1 MEIKYTGMELK
12 LHRHGI
18 QTTLASVFGAM
29 LIATPLVG
37 DSALAN
43 GIVMGKVFWFHLSMA
58 LMAIGTV
65 VTAWLGGRK
74 SIPFA
79 LPDGLL
85 LLFAGITLATYD
97 WQLDPEPE
105 KLLFGGQLVVLWFLL
120 RYFLTEAPCLKFFF
134 LFVLMLTGLV
144 EAVWGMQQLHGYAYS
159 NHSLFRLTGSFF
171 NPGPYCG
178 YLAVVLPVCLWTALR
193 FQKGMHYFG
202 WVCAGAILIVL
213 PAGMSR
219 SAWMA
224 AVVACGWVYWTER
237 IGWEKTKAVCRRY
250 KNATIPFIAIVAI
263 LVGCTIAGV
272 YGMKQD
278 SADGRLLMWKVTGF
292 LTEAPCLKFFFLFVL
307 MLTGLVEAVWGMQQL
322 HGYAYSNHSLF
333 RLTGSFFN
341 PGPYCGYLAVVLPVC
356 LWTAL
361 RFQKGMHYF
370 GWVCAGAILIVLPAG
385 MSRSAWM
392 AAVVACGWVYWTERI
407 GWEKTKAV
415 CRRYKNATIPFIAI
429 VAILV
434 GCTIAGVYGMK
445 QDSADGRLLMW
456 KVTGKAI
463 AGQPL
468 AGTGLGGFPAAYAEA
483 QGGYFA
489 TGNATD
495 REKRVAGCPEYAFNE
510 YLQIGLE
517 QGVGGL
523 IVFVAWLGNMAYYGI
538 RNRQQGA
545 AGGVLAFAVFAVSS
559 YPLQLPSFWVAL
571 VFLGA
576 ICVTEDGTRT
586 RSSALS
592 VSPVCHITM
601 ISLLSLASVCL
612 FILQKGQYEAYKRWG
627 RMQMIYNNKAY
638 ESVAEDYHELHDKLK
653 HKPEFLFEEAQCLS
667 KTGQHAEAI
676 RVLERAKRLSGDPMI
691 RYMIAKNQQMLGDY
705 REAEEELLQAIGILP
720 ERLYPYYLLAKL
732 YAEPEFYQVDKLR
745 AAASVVLA
753 KKPKVE
759 TTAIREMREE
769 VKKIIDKGDFD

>member
-1 MEIKYTGMELK
+1 MNLK
-12 LHRHGI
+12 LLHIFLLSTAG
-18 QTTLASVFGAM
+18 TFL
-29 LIATPLVG
+29 LCTPFINTVE
-37 DSALAN
+37 LAN
-43 GIVMGKVFWFHLSMA
+43 GLVTGKMCWFHLAMLFFSVCVFFVM
-58 LMAIGTV
+58 LTKKGTV
-65 VTAWLGGRK
+65 IAFTFSDPLVL
-74 SIPFA
+74 F
-79 LPDGLL
+79 
-85 LLFAGITLATYD
+85 FAGGVLITYKWNLN
-97 WQLDPEPE
+97 PEPE
-105 KLLFGGQLVVLWFLL
+105 KLIFAGQLVILWFLL
-120 RYFLTEAPCLKFFF
+120 RYVLTAYREFKFFF
-134 LFVLMLTGLV
+134 LFVLMFTGLI
-144 EAVWGMQQLHGYAYS
+144 EAVWGMQQLHGYSHS

-178 YLAVVLPVCLWTALR
+178 YLAVILSVCLWTALR

-202 WVCAGAILIVL
+202 WICVGAILIVL

-219 SAWMA
+219 SAWIA

-237 IGWEKTKAVCRRY
+237 IGWEKTKAVYRRY
-250 KNATIPFIAIVAI
+250 KNATIPFVAI
-263 LVGCTIAGV
+263 LAGCAIAGG
-272 YGMKQD
+272 YGMK
-278 SADGRLLMWKVTGF
+278 R
-292 LTEAPCLKFFFLFVL
+292 
-307 MLTGLVEAVWGMQQL
+307 
-322 HGYAYSNHSLF
+322 
-333 RLTGSFFN
+333 
-341 PGPYCGYLAVVLPVC
+341 
-356 LWTAL
+356 
-361 RFQKGMHYF
+361 
-370 GWVCAGAILIVLPAG
+370 
-385 MSRSAWM
+385 
-392 AAVVACGWVYWTERI
+392 
-407 GWEKTKAV
+407 
-415 CRRYKNATIPFIAI
+415 
-429 VAILV
+429 
-434 GCTIAGVYGMK
+434 
-445 QDSADGRLLMW
+445 DSADGRLLMW

-463 AGQPL
+463 LGQPL

-517 QGVGGL
+517 QGIGGL
-523 IVFVAWLGNMAYYGI
+523 IVFVAWLGSMAYYGI

-545 AGGVLAFAVFAVSS
+545 AGGVLALAVFAVSS

-612 FILQKGQYEAYKRWG
+612 FILQKGQYEVYKQWG
-627 RMQMIYNNKAY
+627 RLQMIYNNKAY
-638 ESVAEDYHELHDKLK
+638 ESVAEDYHSLHDKLK

-691 RYMIAKNQQMLGDY
+691 RYMIAKNRQMLGDY

-732 YAEPEFYQVDKLR
+732 YAEPEFYQADKLR
-745 AAASVVLA
+745 AAAGAVLT

-759 TTAIREMREE
+759 STAIREMREE

>member
-1 MEIKYTGMELK
+1 MKLE

-18 QTTLASVFGAM
+18 RTTLASVFGAM
-29 LIATPLVG
+29 LLATPLVG
-37 DSALAN
+37 DSGLAN
-43 GIVMGKVFWFHLSMA
+43 GIVMGKVFWFHLSMS

-97 WQLDPEPE
+97 WQLDPEPG
-105 KLLFGGQLVVLWFLL
+105 KLLFGGQLFVLWFLL
-120 RYFLTEAPCLKFFF
+120 RYWLAEAPFLKFFF
-134 LFVLMLTGLV
+134 LFVGMLTGLV

-178 YLAVVLPVCLWTALR
+178 YLAAVLPVCLWAALK
-193 FQKGMHYFG
+193 FQKGMHYFA
-202 WVCAGAILIVL
+202 WICAGAILIVL

-237 IGWEKTKAVCRRY
+237 IGWEKAKAAYIRY

-263 LVGCTIAGV
+263 LAGCAIAGV
-272 YGMKQD
+272 YGMK
-278 SADGRLLMWKVTGF
+278 R
-292 LTEAPCLKFFFLFVL
+292 
-307 MLTGLVEAVWGMQQL
+307 
-322 HGYAYSNHSLF
+322 
-333 RLTGSFFN
+333 
-341 PGPYCGYLAVVLPVC
+341 
-356 LWTAL
+356 
-361 RFQKGMHYF
+361 
-370 GWVCAGAILIVLPAG
+370 
-385 MSRSAWM
+385 
-392 AAVVACGWVYWTERI
+392 
-407 GWEKTKAV
+407 
-415 CRRYKNATIPFIAI
+415 
-429 VAILV
+429 
-434 GCTIAGVYGMK
+434 
-445 QDSADGRLLMW
+445 DSADGRLLMW

-483 QGGYFA
+483 QGEYFA
-489 TGNATD
+489 TGTATGQ
-495 REKRVAGCPEYAFNE
+495 EKQVAGCPEYAFNE

-517 QGVGGL
+517 QGIGGL
-523 IVFVAWLGNMAYYGI
+523 IVFVLWLGSIGYYGI
-538 RNRQQGA
+538 RNRQHGA
-545 AGGVLAFAVFAVSS
+545 VGGVLALAVFAVSS
-559 YPLQLPSFWVAL
+559 YPLQLPSFWMIL

-576 ICVTEDGTRT
+576 ICVTKDGTQA

-592 VSPVCHITM
+592 VSSAYPITI

-612 FILQKGQYEAYKRWG
+612 FILQKGQYEVYKRWG
-627 RMQMIYNNKAY
+627 RMQMVYNNKAY
-638 ESVAEDYHELHDKLK
+638 ESVSEDYKDLHDKLK

-667 KTGQHAEAI
+667 KTGRYAEAI

-691 RYMIAKNQQMLGDY
+691 RYMIAKNRQATGDY
-705 REAEEELLQAIGILP
+705 REAERELLHAIGILP

-732 YAEPEFYQVDKLR
+732 YAEPAFYQADKFR
-745 AAASVVLA
+745 AAAGAVLT
-753 KKPKVE
+753 KEPKVE
-759 TTAIREMREE
+759 SSAIREMRTEI
-769 VKKIIDKGDFD
+769 KKILEKK